1 LPYTY
6 EYPRPCVTADALV
19 FRFTGGRLEILLI
32 KRNHYPFEGMWALPG
47 GFVDMDEPVETA
59 AARELNEEAG
69 LGGIELRQ
77 LGAYGRPGRDPR
89 ARIIAVAYYGFA
101 PPPLQAARMGPGNW
115 GVRAGDDARDA
126 CWFPAGRLPK
136 TAFDHD
142 VIVGDAVAAIRRA
155 ACFGLEHCK
164 MLGRTFSREDFLAL
178 HLRIFGGGYD
188 VEGLLDGLLER
199 GNVRLCGKDKYI
211 LNKSR

>member
-1 LPYTY
+1 
-6 EYPRPCVTADALV
+6 
-19 FRFTGGRLEILLI
+19 
-32 KRNHYPFEGMWALPG
+32 
-47 GFVDMDEPVETA
+47 
-59 AARELNEEAG
+59 
-69 LGGIELRQ
+69 
-77 LGAYGRPGRDPR
+77 
-89 ARIIAVAYYGFA
+89 
-101 PPPLQAARMGPGNW
+101 MGPGNW

-126 CWFPAGRLPK
+126 RWFPIARLPK

-142 VIVGDAVAAIRRA
+142 VIVGDALAAIRRA

-164 MLGRTFSREDFLAL
+164 MLGRTFSREDFLSL
-178 HLRIFGGGYD
+178 HLQIFGGGYD